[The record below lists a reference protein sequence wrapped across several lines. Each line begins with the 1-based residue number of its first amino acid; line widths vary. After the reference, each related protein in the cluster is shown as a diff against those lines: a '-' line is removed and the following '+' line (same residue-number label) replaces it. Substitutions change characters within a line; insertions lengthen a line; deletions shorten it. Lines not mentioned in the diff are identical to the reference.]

1 VSTSTAPFL
10 LAADAKS
17 GWKRVEL
24 PPGAQ
29 LSSGQPSACIVADLD
44 HDGFVDIL
52 QPLENAGVLWRG
64 KAGGFLPP
72 QPSPV
77 ATGGGTASAAVG
89 DFNQDGFLDMFLAG
103 PEKNTLWENDG
114 KGSFREVFRHS
125 GSMSYKC
132 PTRAAA
138 VATMDLNHDGRQDIC
153 LGYLEGEPLY
163 HWNRGF
169 RSFGEEGEVRLPAA
183 QGGAQVRPGQRA
195 LLAADLN
202 GDGSLDL
209 AVVLSNGDLL
219 VCFTDQI
226 GIPGVRLRLPKGATG
241 PVTTSVWIGNKQPIC
256 LGALPV
262 PGHSPAAFLCTRY
275 PGKCTVRFHLPG
287 KPNQSAT
294 VAVED
299 SPKDVILQETTR

>member
-1 VSTSTAPFL
+1 
-10 LAADAKS
+10 
-17 GWKRVEL
+17 
-24 PPGAQ
+24 
-29 LSSGQPSACIVADLD
+29 
-44 HDGFVDIL
+44 
-52 QPLENAGVLWRG
+52 
-64 KAGGFLPP
+64 
-72 QPSPV
+72 
-77 ATGGGTASAAVG
+77 
-89 DFNQDGFLDMFLAG
+89 MFLAG